1 MNPAHGIA
9 AFCVALACAAQ
20 SPEPAPSPPPTPT
33 TGEQILARAK
43 EVFRAHARPPYVVYT
58 LVRRDKH
65 NGEPDFENSY
75 TLKIWC
81 RTDDRSALTRRVWK
95 GKAYGSL
102 QNVTVAFDEAV
113 DPGPPTADIFE
124 RALFAPP
131 PSAAPTPEATDSPL
145 PVIGGVVVNRDYD
158 YRVIALHRDGAAWHL
173 SLAPK
178 RDPDRNRIDD
188 LWVDATTFEIT
199 RMRVRDHLYFTFTGQ
214 SIDDEFDARFVLRDG
229 LPLIASIHGRTKY
242 DQFETDYTYE
252 DVSFPSALPD
262 WYFAPKTYG
271 MHRDDPPV

>member
-1 MNPAHGIA
+1 MNPAHGVA

-20 SPEPAPSPPPTPT
+20 SPEPAPNPPPAPT

-124 RALFAPP
+124 RALFGGATPG
-131 PSAAPTPEATDSPL
+131 PEASALP
-145 PVIGGVVVNRDYD
+145 PVIGGVSIAVEYD
-158 YRVIALHRDGAAWHL
+158 YRVVAMDESDTEYHL
-173 SLAPK
+173 RLEPR
-178 RDPDRNRIDD
+178 RDPQRNRIDD
-188 LWVDATTFEIT
+188 LWVDRESFEVRRT
-199 RMRVRDHLYFTFTGQ
+199 RVRDHLYVDTG
-214 SIDDEFDARFVLRDG
+214 SVLDDEYDVHFAMLDG
-229 LPLIASIHGRTKY
+229 VPIIDHIHGITRGGS
-242 DQFETDYTYE
+242 FETDYRFRE
-252 DVSFPSALPD
+252 IAFPATLPA
-262 WYFAPKTYG
+262 WYFDPKTYG
-271 MHRDDPPV
+271 EHAADAPS